1 MSSRDRRR
9 TSRRRRHCRR
19 CHCRRRRRHRRRC
32 RCRCRRRRQN
42 DRKTIKS
49 ISLFCHCQLGR
60 NFIGPKRLYRTS
72 SASVLRPPLL

>member
-9 TSRRRRHCRR
+9 TSRRRRYCRR
-19 CHCRRRRRHRRRC
+19 CHCRRRRRHRR

-60 NFIGPKRLYRTS
+60 NFIGPK
-72 SASVLRPPLL
+72 